1 MRTIKNLFLFVPL
14 LMFVG
19 CQGPYDKPEKAPVE
33 IGLTWGDNAK
43 KEEDA
48 AAKDT
53 KSPDEMIDMSN
64 KGVGPVKEV
73 TLGKEIDKKMATAGE
88 KTFNTLCVACHRLDK
103 RFVGPALGDV
113 MSIRSPEWV
122 MNMILNP
129 IKMLQEDP
137 IAKALL
143 AEYKA
148 PMADLGLTKEQA
160 RQIVE
165 YLRTTKQ

>member
-1 MRTIKNLFLFVPL
+1 MRIIKNILLVVPV

-19 CQGPYDKPEKAPVE
+19 CQGPYDKPAKAPVE
-33 IGLTWGDNAK
+33 IGLTWGKSADE
-43 KEEDA
+43 KEA
-48 AAKDT
+48 AAAEET
-53 KSPDEMIDMSN
+53 KSPDEIVDMSN

-73 TLGKEIDKKMATAGE
+73 TLGKEIDKQMASAGE
-88 KTFNTLCVACHRLDK
+88 KTFNTLCIACHRLDK

-129 IKMLQEDP
+129 IKMLQKDP

-143 AEYKA
+143 EEYKA
-148 PMADLGLTKEQA
+148 PMANLGLTKEQA
-160 RQIVE
+160 RQVVE
-165 YLRTTKQ
+165 YLRTTKK